1 MIPLLRR
8 TAGLGSPVADSKS
21 PPFKPHLTLVGSE
34 VHHFAT
40 FHEATLPGPVLLNL
54 NDEETF
60 KKTKADRYN
69 VSKLLDI
76 HISLGL
82 ATLAGD
88 EVIVNVVNPGLCIS
102 EFRRNFTG
110 ILP

>member
-1 MIPLLRR
+1 M
-8 TAGLGSPVADSKS
+8 
-21 PPFKPHLTLVGSE
+21 
-34 VHHFAT
+34 HHFAA

-69 VSKLLDI
+69 VSKLLDVYL
-76 HISLGL
+76 SLGL
-82 ATLAGD
+82 AALAGD
-88 EVIVNVVNPGLCIS
+88 EVIVNVVNPGLCSS
-102 EFRRNFTG
+102 ELRRSFTG